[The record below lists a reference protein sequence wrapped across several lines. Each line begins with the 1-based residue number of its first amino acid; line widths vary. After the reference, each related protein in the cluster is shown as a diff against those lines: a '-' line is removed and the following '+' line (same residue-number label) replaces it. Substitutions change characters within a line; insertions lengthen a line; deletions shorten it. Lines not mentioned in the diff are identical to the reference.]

1 MRPDQRKAGGA
12 VARAG
17 SANDSKQSTQI
28 IAPMFN
34 VGHCIGCGAR
44 IHLVGGATSCGPCG
58 AWRRW
63 YSAHRIAVA
72 ASGGVS

>member
-17 SANDSKQSTQI
+17 TANISTQQDKVI
-28 IAPMFN
+28 TPLFN
-34 VGHCIGCGAR
+34 VGNCPVCGTR
-44 IHLVGGATSCGPCG
+44 IRLVGGATSCGPCG